1 MKKFILIFLLL
12 CVLIVLSI
20 SSLFPEVKKD
30 IKIRK
35 QPEIQQIKPKKPV
48 HIKLKRTAT
57 GKYTW
62 DLTGDNVDEII
73 KADRRLRRQLHLE

>member
-35 QPEIQQIKPKKPV
+35 QPEIQQIKPNKPV

-73 KADRRLRRQLHLE
+73 QADRRLRRQLQVE